1 MYIIILR
8 TRYYVHEEFG
18 TSFGPVLV
26 EKLSC
31 TGNEN
36 DISGCLLNWK
46 STKCDG
52 QSAVGLACSK

>member
-1 MYIIILR
+1 M
-8 TRYYVHEEFG
+8 HEEFG
-18 TSFGPVLV
+18 TSSGPVLV

-52 QSAVGLACSK
+52 QSAVGLKCSK

>member
-1 MYIIILR
+1 MLR
-8 TRYYVHEEFG
+8 THYS
-18 TSFGPVLV
+18 TSSGPVLV
-26 EKLSC
+26 EKLYMSC

-52 QSAVGLACSK
+52 QSAVGLTCSK